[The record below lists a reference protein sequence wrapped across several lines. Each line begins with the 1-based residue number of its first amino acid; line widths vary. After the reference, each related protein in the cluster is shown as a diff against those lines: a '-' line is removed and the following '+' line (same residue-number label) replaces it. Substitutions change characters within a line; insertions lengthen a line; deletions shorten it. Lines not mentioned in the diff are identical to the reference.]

1 MKTIILLLTTGASA
15 LAAGVSSAGGPDGA
29 ALYNQTCVVC
39 HGKNGQGAIPGVPDL
54 TRKGGSLSK
63 SDAELVASILNG
75 FQTKGSPMAMPAK
88 GGNPK
93 LTPEDAAAL
102 VSYLRTLAKTKK

>member
-1 MKTIILLLTTGASA
+1 MKTIILLLITVASSLVA
-15 LAAGVSSAGGPDGA
+15 SGSFAAGPDGA
-29 ALYNQTCVVC
+29 TLYKQTCVVC

-54 TRKGGSLSK
+54 TRKSGPLAK
-63 SDAELVASILNG
+63 SDAELAASILNG

-102 VSYLRTLAKTKK
+102 VAYLRTLAKK